1 MKTINILTTQF
12 FPDNSSAA
20 DRINVLVDVLSMS
33 EDYKINVIFLTE
45 QGKDVD
51 LKSLKKRFGDHT
63 NIDFYPVKTRK
74 YNTSRFLTRF
84 MGEFFYSI
92 LLNKKNRR
100 ISADLSLVTVPFLML
115 LPVTA
120 WYKLFTKRF
129 FLLDV
134 RDITWNSISDKKGNI
149 FHFISWMFEKICLAS
164 AKKFDQIVTTTESQK
179 LYFEYNHVKVPLK
192 AIYNGVS
199 NGRHNELT
207 NLNLNKT
214 RYKHKF
220 VVSYLGRIGYP
231 QNLSILV
238 ECADLLSDYNDIF
251 FHIAGKGTDSKKI
264 ESLIAARKL
273 ENVEFL
279 GELSWEGVK
288 DLYAESDV
296 LYAQIKDTPPLRQA
310 LPVKTLEYA
319 STGLPVIFGGAG
331 ESARILKNFENCYLI
346 EPDNPEI
353 LRDQLLALYNSD
365 NKHISENDKNKIK
378 TEFLREKILEQ
389 YIGLLDSIL
398 K

>member
-1 MKTINILTTQF
+1 
-12 FPDNSSAA
+12 
-20 DRINVLVDVLSMS
+20 
-33 EDYKINVIFLTE
+33 
-45 QGKDVD
+45 
-51 LKSLKKRFGDHT
+51 
-63 NIDFYPVKTRK
+63 
-74 YNTSRFLTRF
+74 
-84 MGEFFYSI
+84 MGEFYYSI
-92 LLNKKNRR
+92 LLNKKNLK

-115 LPVTA
+115 LPVTG

-149 FHFISWMFEKICLAS
+149 FHFISWMFEKICLGS

-179 LYFEYNHVKVPLK
+179 LYFENNQVKVPLK

-199 NGRHNELT
+199 NARHNELT
-207 NLNLNKT
+207 NLNLNKAK
-214 RYKHKF
+214 YKRKF

-238 ECADLLSDYNDIF
+238 ECAALLSDYNDILF
-251 FHIAGKGTDSKKI
+251 LIAGKGTDSKKI
-264 ESLIAARKL
+264 ESLIEARKL

-279 GELSWEGVK
+279 GELGWNDVK

-331 ESARILKNFENCYLI
+331 ESAKILENFENCYVI
-346 EPDNPEI
+346 EPDNPDI
-353 LRDQLLALYNSD
+353 LKNQLLSLYNND
-365 NKHISENDKNKIK
+365 KRHISEKDRNRIK
-378 TEFLREKILEQ
+378 EEFLREKILEQ
-389 YIGLLDSIL
+389 YIVLLDSIL
-398 K
+398 N